1 MSLPVN
7 FLILKPKDPLPTA
20 EMADKKYVI
29 LKNDGISLLVYGPVD
44 SETPLVRQIVV
55 IPDDYKFEIPYVAL
69 GRWKIRAWWIP
80 PCRNYCG
87 HHLQRWH
94 FTCFTKCKF
103 RQILAGKHPQSWP
116 VEVFMFYRTEQIGRG
131 VWKNRVIKYLWGIM
145 ELFAVGNR
153 KWLT

>member
-7 FLILKPKDPLPTA
+7 FLILKPKDPLPIA

-44 SETPLVRQIVV
+44 SKSALVRQIVV
-55 IPDDYKFEIPYVAL
+55 IPDNYQFEKVP
-69 GRWKIRAWWIP
+69 WWIP
-80 PCRNYCG
+80 PCRNFCG
-87 HHLQRWH
+87 HRLRRWH